1 MSEKWFWAWR
11 RMKYGVSET
20 EGPRS
25 DRDEALVA
33 ALVDAI
39 VREDLPKGDGKFS
52 RLVNYI
58 ASIREESEW
67 IKRNFTGR
75 DEILTAFVMG
85 VDISFEILERVAD
98 KIKKGR

>member
-11 RMKYGVSET
+11 RMKYGKSET
-20 EGPRS
+20 EGPRE
-25 DRDEALVA
+25 DRDEAFVA
-33 ALVDAI
+33 ALIDAI
-39 VREDLPKGDGKFS
+39 MQDVIPNGDGKFS
-52 RLVNYI
+52 RLANYI
-58 ASIREESEW
+58 KGIRHESEW

-75 DEILTAFVMG
+75 DEVLTAFIMG